1 MLKWQQENLDV
12 LQNLEF
18 AIAEVWRANPEMT
31 DYTALRAY
39 EAARQY
45 YRAELRGQPPKP
57 PALTGLDAVAFDVL
71 KQMCERWLRRDP
83 GPPPAGEKDAVAVP
97 PVPLEKL
104 LTCLQELAKSVERHT
119 RSGGRQ
125 GYLQFI
131 DGFLK

>member
-1 MLKWQQENLDV
+1 MKWQEENLDV

-18 AIAEVWRANPEMT
+18 AVVEVWRANPEMT
-31 DYTALRAY
+31 DYVALRAY

-57 PALTGLDAVAFDVL
+57 PALTGLDAVAFAAL
-71 KQMCERWLRRDP
+71 KQMCEFRLGRDS
-83 GPPPAGEKDAVAVP
+83 GPPPASEKDTVPVP
-97 PVPLEKL
+97 PLPLEKL
-104 LTCLQELAKSVERHT
+104 LACLQELAKSAERHT

>member
-1 MLKWQQENLDV
+1 MKWQEENLDV

-18 AIAEVWRANPEMT
+18 AIVEVWRASPEMT
-31 DYTALRAY
+31 DYTAQRAY

-45 YRAELRGQPPKP
+45 YRAELRGQPPKT
-57 PALTGLDAVAFDVL
+57 PALTGLDADAFAAL
-71 KQMCERWLRRDP
+71 KQMCEFRLGRDP
-83 GPPPAGEKDAVAVP
+83 GPPPADEEDAAPVP

-104 LTCLQELAKSVERHT
+104 VECLRELEKSVERHT

-131 DGFLK
+131 DCFLK